1 MMLVAAVVAVAVPAD
16 FRVRDWICV
25 WKGLYLSVKMGTG
38 VCGRR
43 ALLVSFPRRLFGL
56 GFWVGAFLSPRS
68 LYTMS
73 FSETP
78 PYVERNRLESFRSM
92 IARWKEKMTWR

>member
-1 MMLVAAVVAVAVPAD
+1 
-16 FRVRDWICV
+16 
-25 WKGLYLSVKMGTG
+25 MGTG

-43 ALLVSFPRRLFGL
+43 ALLVSFRRRLFGL

-73 FSETP
+73 FSETL
-78 PYVERNRLESFRSM
+78 PYVERNRLEPFRSM
-92 IARWKEKMTWR
+92 MARWKEKMTWR